1 MKYTPGPWKYHAG
14 SGYVETLN
22 RDIVANPK
30 TGGEM
35 VRDKYTTTVANGKLI
50 AAAPEMFEALEKLLN
65 DPECPDHIANYLL
78 PVYLKAKG

>member
-1 MKYTPGPWKYHAG
+1 MKFEVRKRQIQGFHNA
-14 SGYVETLN
+14 YVLLN
-22 RDIVANPK
+22 EKEGDDNS
-30 TGGEM
+30 
-35 VRDKYTTTVANGKLI
+35 KLI